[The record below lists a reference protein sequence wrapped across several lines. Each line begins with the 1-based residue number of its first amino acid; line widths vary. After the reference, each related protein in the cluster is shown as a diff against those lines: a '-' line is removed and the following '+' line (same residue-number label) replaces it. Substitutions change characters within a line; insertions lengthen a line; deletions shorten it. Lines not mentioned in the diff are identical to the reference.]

1 MNKQRTFTAA
11 AICLIS
17 GMAAAPA
24 MAAPVSALMDMD
36 RGTLKGEL
44 QSRYDRAVAAL
55 GDRGVQASADSR
67 FTWAIEAKNQC
78 GIALGFLKSNT
89 RDMNSI
95 NRCDA
100 ASARLT
106 APPPPPPPTNA
117 PSPGCM
123 AAPVVSI
130 FFDWDADTPL
140 PEGTE
145 TINSIARDAAS
156 CGWTRF
162 SVVGFTDTSGANI
175 YNDGLSVR
183 RARNVASQ
191 LEQAGIAATA
201 IATEGRGETQLKV
214 ETQDGVREPMN
225 RRVEVTAMSGQ

>member
-1 MNKQRTFTAA
+1 MNTQRTSTAA
-11 AICLIS
+11 AICLMA
-17 GMAAAPA
+17 GMATAPA

-36 RGTLKGEL
+36 QGTLRSEL
-44 QSRYDRAVAAL
+44 QSRYDRAVAAVA
-55 GDRGVQASADSR
+55 DHSVQAASDSR
-67 FTWAIEAKNQC
+67 FTWAVEAKNQC

-95 NRCDA
+95 NKCDA
-100 ASARLT
+100 AIAHLT
-106 APPPPPPPTNA
+106 APPPPPPPA
-117 PSPGCM
+117 AGPPAGCM
-123 AAPVVSI
+123 TAPVVSI
-130 FFDWDADTPL
+130 FFDWNMDNPL

-162 SVVGFTDTSGANI
+162 SVVGFTDTSGTNI

-191 LEQAGIAATA
+191 LEQAGIASTA
-201 IATEGRGETQLKV
+201 IATEGRGETQLKI